1 MRVLVVDQDS
11 SLLTAITR
19 TLGEYFTIDAVTTK
33 ADCLD
38 LVRLNEFEVI
48 VAGERLEDGSGLELL
63 GSLARSRP
71 DMLRIFAAE
80 RERLKLLK
88 GRLGPF
94 GLFRTLSYP
103 IEPRQLLAAL
113 SAAAGIEEEVEET
126 TEAQESAPPPA
137 PEPAAPEPAARRA
150 VPATGPSRAQA
161 QAAAVATR
169 YPRAQPPAAASEST
183 VSRAQPQGASVA
195 TPSRPQPQ
203 TFAFAPAPSRAQTS
217 ASAASTNASRAQV
230 SAAAPAPSRAQTSA
244 SATSSNASRAQ
255 VSPTPGQKA
264 RGGRPAAGAS
274 AAAASRQPAR
284 QPTPA
289 ALAAASKLDI
299 VTRPKG
305 FPPAGEASP
314 ARSAFVVGAG
324 VILVLGGLAL
334 SFKIFNTKDEPVKI
348 ATNATAMRGPHF
360 PPEVVKLVADT
371 EVAFQQDDF
380 KTARTDV
387 AALQQIAPDHPR
399 LPFFESLL
407 KRLEATTQGSKRMFS
422 RHTSAPIASSG
433 ASSSEAQ
440 STSGTSAAQSAS
452 RASGTSRA
460 SSTQQ
465 SDTQRRQPD
474 TDRDVASAEAVTP
487 ATSMTT
493 ALSSAKGSTPS
504 APTRTAATNGA
515 TFSGRTLEDTSVTTQ
530 TLATPSQATTT
541 PIPRRPGSAAAPSD
555 TQEPRLIQRVAADYP
570 PEAARNG
577 IEGSVDVSFTIS
589 TQGKVSDVTVV
600 NAVPSDIFNR
610 AAITAVRRWKYEPK
624 TVNGVPVEAHQQLRV
639 QFKLAQNGE

>member
-11 SLLTAITR
+11 TLLTAITH
-19 TLGEYFTIDAVTTK
+19 TLGEYFSIDAVTTK

-150 VPATGPSRAQA
+150 VPATGPSRATSAAGSVPTYSRAQPQAAAPASTASRAQA
-161 QAAAVATR
+161 QAAAAVTR
-169 YPRAQPPAAASEST
+169 FPRAQPPAAASAST
-183 VSRAQPQGASVA
+183 VSRAQPQAAAAVA
-195 TPSRPQPQ
+195 TASRAQPQ
-203 TFAFAPAPSRAQTS
+203 KFAFAPTPSRTPAQKSRGGRPTGD
-217 ASAASTNASRAQV
+217 ASAASASRNI
-230 SAAAPAPSRAQTSA
+230 P
-244 SATSSNASRAQ
+244 
-255 VSPTPGQKA
+255 
-264 RGGRPAAGAS
+264 
-274 AAAASRQPAR
+274 R
-284 QPTPA
+284 QPTAA

-305 FPPAGEASP
+305 FPPPGETNP
-314 ARSAFVVGAG
+314 ARSAFLVGAG

-348 ATNATAMRGPHF
+348 ATNATATRSPHF

-371 EVAFQQDDF
+371 EVAFQQDDV

-407 KRLEATTQGSKRMFS
+407 KRLEATTQGPRKMFS
-422 RHTSAPIASSG
+422 RHTSAPTASGG
-433 ASSSEAQ
+433 ATSSAAQ
-440 STSGTSAAQSAS
+440 STSGTSAQGAS
-452 RASGTSRA
+452 RASATSGTSRA
-460 SSTQQ
+460 SSAQQ

-474 TDRDVASAEAVTP
+474 TDRDAASATP
-487 ATSMTT
+487 
-493 ALSSAKGSTPS
+493 SSPS
-504 APTRTAATNGA
+504 APSTRTAAAT
-515 TFSGRTLEDTSVTTQ
+515 TFSGRTLEDTSVTTPTQ
-530 TLATPSQATTT
+530 PPATPSQATTT
-541 PIPRRPGSAAAPSD
+541 PIPRRPGSAAVPSD
-555 TQEPRLIQRVAADYP
+555 TQEPRLIQRFDADYP
-570 PEAARNG
+570 PEAARKG

-589 TQGKVSDVTVV
+589 PQGKVSDVTVV
-600 NAVPSDIFNR
+600 SAVPSDIFNR

-624 TVNGVPVEAHQQLRV
+624 IVNGVPVEAHQQLRV
-639 QFKLAQNGE
+639 QFKLAQSGQ

>member
-19 TLGEYFTIDAVTTK
+19 TLGEYFSIDAVTTK

-71 DMLRIFAAE
+71 EMLRIFAAE
-80 RERLKLLK
+80 RERLKLLR

-94 GLFRTLSYP
+94 GLFRTLPYP

-137 PEPAAPEPAARRA
+137 PEPPASEPPARRA
-150 VPATGPSRAQA
+150 APASGPSRPT
-161 QAAAVATR
+161 AATASAPT
-169 YPRAQPPAAASEST
+169 YSRAQPPAAAS
-183 VSRAQPQGASVA
+183 VA
-195 TPSRPQPQ
+195 TASRPQPK

-217 ASAASTNASRAQV
+217 ASATSTNASRAQV
-230 SAAAPAPSRAQTSA
+230 SAAPAPSPA
-244 SATSSNASRAQ
+244 
-255 VSPTPGQKA
+255 PGQKS
-264 RGGRPAAGAS
+264 REGRPTAGAS

-348 ATNATAMRGPHF
+348 ATNATTMRGPHF
-360 PPEVVKLVADT
+360 PPEVLKLVADT

-407 KRLEATTQGSKRMFS
+407 KRLEATTQGSKKMFS
-422 RHTSAPIASSG
+422 RHTSAPTASSG
-433 ASSSEAQ
+433 P
-440 STSGTSAAQSAS
+440 
-452 RASGTSRA
+452 RA
-460 SSTQQ
+460 SSAQQ
-465 SDTQRRQPD
+465 SVDTQRRQPD
-474 TDRDVASAEAVTP
+474 TVRDAASATP
-487 ATSMTT
+487 SSPSA
-493 ALSSAKGSTPS
+493 SSAQ
-504 APTRTAATNGA
+504 RAANTGI
-515 TFSGRTLEDTSVTTQ
+515 TFSGRTIEETSVTT
-530 TLATPSQATTT
+530 PSQPSAQTTV
-541 PIPRRPGSAAAPSD
+541 PPVPRRPGSATAPSD
-555 TQEPRLIQRVAADYP
+555 TQ
-570 PEAARNG
+570 
-577 IEGSVDVSFTIS
+577 
-589 TQGKVSDVTVV
+589 
-600 NAVPSDIFNR
+600 
-610 AAITAVRRWKYEPK
+610 
-624 TVNGVPVEAHQQLRV
+624 
-639 QFKLAQNGE
+639 

>member
-11 SLLTAITR
+11 TLLTAITR
-19 TLGEYFTIDAVTTK
+19 TLGEYFSIDAVTTK

-71 DMLRIFAAE
+71 EMLRIFAAE

-137 PEPAAPEPAARRA
+137 PEPPAPEPAARRA
-150 VPATGPSRAQA
+150 APASGPSRPT
-161 QAAAVATR
+161 AAT
-169 YPRAQPPAAASEST
+169 ASSPT
-183 VSRAQPQGASVA
+183 YSRAQPQGGAAVA

-203 TFAFAPAPSRAQTS
+203 TFAFAPAPSRAPAS
-217 ASAASTNASRAQV
+217 ASAASTNTSRSQV
-230 SAAAPAPSRAQTSA
+230 ATPAPSRTSAQTA
-244 SATSSNASRAQ
+244 RA
-255 VSPTPGQKA
+255 
-264 RGGRPAAGAS
+264 GRPTAGAS
-274 AAAASRQPAR
+274 AGSASRQPAR

-305 FPPAGEASP
+305 FPPPSETSP
-314 ARSAFVVGAG
+314 ARSAFLVGAG

-348 ATNATAMRGPHF
+348 AMNAAATHSPHF
-360 PPEVVKLVADT
+360 PPEVVKLVSDT

-407 KRLEATTQGSKRMFS
+407 KRLEVTTQGPRKMFS
-422 RHTSAPIASSG
+422 RHTSAPTASSG
-433 ASSSEAQ
+433 SRGSSAQ
-440 STSGTSAAQSAS
+440 P
-452 RASGTSRA
+452 
-460 SSTQQ
+460 
-465 SDTQRRQPD
+465 SDTLRRQPD
-474 TDRDVASAEAVTP
+474 TNRDAASATP
-487 ATSMTT
+487 P
-493 ALSSAKGSTPS
+493 LPS
-504 APTRTAATNGA
+504 APSTQRAPNTGV
-515 TFSGRTLEDTSVTTQ
+515 TFSGRTIEETSVTTPTQ
-530 TLATPSQATTT
+530 PPANLSQATTP

-555 TQEPRLIQRVAADYP
+555 TQ
-570 PEAARNG
+570 
-577 IEGSVDVSFTIS
+577 
-589 TQGKVSDVTVV
+589 
-600 NAVPSDIFNR
+600 
-610 AAITAVRRWKYEPK
+610 
-624 TVNGVPVEAHQQLRV
+624 
-639 QFKLAQNGE
+639 